1 MDQLRGQPAAIRE
14 PQPGKQLYRVPDAMR
29 ILSMS
34 RSVIYEQL
42 RSGRLR
48 SVHQGRAR
56 RIPASA
62 ITEYIALLEHEARS
76 AA

>member
-1 MDQLRGQPAAIRE
+1 MDQLRGRLAASKE
-14 PQPGKQLYRVPDAMR
+14 SQLGTQLYRVSDAMR
-29 ILSMS
+29 ALSMS

-48 SVHQGRAR
+48 SVHQGRVR
-56 RIPASA
+56 LIPDTA
-62 ITEYIALLEHEARS
+62 IAEYIALLEHEARG